1 LSGVIPFFMK
11 QLGKPDKL
19 DKYRSHL
26 VDGADLKP
34 DELEMLAKYRKA
46 HSLLCL
52 GFSRNQVLA
61 TLEQEFD
68 LSQPQLYSIVRE
80 SVLLYGSIEEV
91 DKKGQRVI
99 AVENYKLL
107 ANLARRRGDIASAI
121 RAQEKADKLMGLFE
135 ADNTGIDPKAFLI
148 PVPMDFSTDPAV
160 LREQETQDIDFE
172 DVTIGGPDD
181 AE

>member
-1 LSGVIPFFMK
+1 MK
-11 QLGKPDKL
+11 RLGKPDKI
-19 DKYRSHL
+19 DKYRLHL
-26 VDGADLKP
+26 MEGADLKEE
-34 DELEMLAKYRKA
+34 ELEMLAKYRKA

-61 TLEQEFD
+61 TLEKEYE
-68 LSQPQLYSIVRE
+68 LSQPQLYAIVRE

-107 ANLARRRGDIASAI
+107 ANLARKNGDINAAI
-121 RAQEKADKLMGLFE
+121 RATELGDKLLGLFE
-135 ADNTGIDPKAFLI
+135 PEKTLLDPKAFLI
-148 PVPMDFSTDPAV
+148 PVPMDFSTDVSV

-172 DVTIGGPDD
+172 DVSGPKD
-181 AE
+181 EE